1 MTKEKKIKLNPE
13 EIKNKEKQIE
23 ELTVGIEGT
32 ELELNMLEQE
42 IKKDLIMRKTRLQF
56 EGLKNR
62 LESYKKNKEILV
74 KQLKDWN

>member
-1 MTKEKKIKLNPE
+1 MKEKKIKLNPE
-13 EIKNKEKQIE
+13 EKKQKEYQIE
-23 ELTVGIEGT
+23 ELNVGIEGT

-42 IKKDLIMRKTRLQF
+42 IKKDLIMRQTKLRL

-74 KQLKDWN
+74 KQLKDWQ

>member
-1 MTKEKKIKLNPE
+1 MKEKKIKLNPE
-13 EIKNKEKQIE
+13 EKKQKEHQIE
-23 ELTVGIEGT
+23 ELNVGIEGT

-42 IKKDLIMRKTRLQF
+42 IKKDLIMRQTKLRL

-74 KQLKDWN
+74 KQLKDW

>member
-1 MTKEKKIKLNPE
+1 MTKEKKIVLNDTE
-13 EIKNKEKQIE
+13 KKNKEHQIE
-23 ELTVGIEGT
+23 ELNVGIEGT

-42 IKKDLIMRKTRLQF
+42 IKKDLIMRQTKLRL

-74 KQLKDWN
+74 KQLKDW